1 MLKGAIAQMLAMAG
15 GSINTL
21 FPAGKSERKEKNP
34 NTPESQYLIARAEEK
49 RERRAAALNIVAAGT
64 APYNTT
70 DYFAGRAAIRVKVA
84 EANEL
89 RRVGIETGTISKLD
103 QWGGIAKWAGR
114 VSPRKPKKNAVRKL
128 RAAY

>member
-70 DYFAGRAAIRVKVA
+70 DYFAGRDAIRVKVA

-89 RRVGIETGTISKLD
+89 RRVGIETGTIQTRDEFGVTLREF
-103 QWGGIAKWAGR
+103 GR
-114 VSPRKPKKNAVRKL
+114 VSPRKPKKNAVRKQ